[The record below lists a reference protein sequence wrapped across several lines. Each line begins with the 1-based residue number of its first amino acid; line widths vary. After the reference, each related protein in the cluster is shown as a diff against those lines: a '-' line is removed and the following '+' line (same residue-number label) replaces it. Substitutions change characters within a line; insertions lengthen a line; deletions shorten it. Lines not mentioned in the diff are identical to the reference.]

1 MIGGKYSGLTG
12 PEMHDTLGQ
21 SGLGAKAWASSMIT
35 TTRCHPKDNV
45 TKGFSE
51 PFILA
56 RKSVKTTLFFTQ
68 G

>member
-1 MIGGKYSGLTG
+1 
-12 PEMHDTLGQ
+12 MHDTLGQ